1 MQSSAKTV
9 KEYIES
15 LPPDRQEAIATI
27 RDTIMKRLPKGY
39 EETMQYGMISYIVP
53 LSIYPE
59 GYLGR
64 KNEPIPYVSLASQ
77 KNHIAVY
84 LLNIYE
90 NPELHKKFLT
100 EYKASGK
107 KLDMGKSCVRF
118 KKLDDVPLEVIGN
131 AVAATSVD
139 EHIKIYEKSKKK

>member
-15 LPPDRQEAIATI
+15 LPPDRQEAITTI

-39 EETMQYGMISYIVP
+39 EETMQYGMISYVVP
-53 LSIYPE
+53 LSRYPD

-64 KNEPIPYVSLASQ
+64 KNEPLPYASLASQ

-84 LLNIYE
+84 LSNVYGDT
-90 NPELHKKFLT
+90 ELSRKFVT
-100 EYKASGK
+100 EYKATGK

-118 KKLDDVPLEVIGN
+118 KKLEDVPLEVIGK
-131 AVAATSVD
+131 AIAATSVD
-139 EHIKIYEKSKKK
+139 EFIKMYESRKQ